1 MDFRGVVT
9 DTSKQMQEVVKFI
22 LSLDISPDEKV
33 LRLQRAFHLV
43 GEEFYLQLFNAAS
56 EVFDSTMITSLGL
69 YADDQISNLSV
80 KLVRNY
86 GLNRQIDPIV
96 TEFYDS
102 VLGKAQSDAF
112 RNAVSLAKHP
122 TLTRKL
128 VYHSTKPV
136 NCRWCEKRARTYTDP
151 EPSDFARHESC
162 DCLFIVKGFNSRNG
176 ILTNYKK
183 GK

>member
-9 DTSKQMQEVVKFI
+9 DTSKQMQEVVKYI
-22 LSLDISPDEKV
+22 LALEISPDEKI
-33 LRLQRAFHLV
+33 LRLQRAFHIV
-43 GEEFYLQLFNAAS
+43 GEEFYMQLFNAAS

-69 YADDQISNLSV
+69 YADDQISSLSV

-86 GLNRQIDPIV
+86 SLSRQIDPIV

-102 VLGKAQSDAF
+102 VLGKAQSEAF
-112 RNAVSLAKHP
+112 ENARSLQKHP
-122 TLTRKL
+122 TLTRRL
-128 VYHSTKPV
+128 VGETCK
-136 NCRWCEKRARTYTDP
+136 WCTARARTFIDP
-151 EPSDFARHESC
+151 EGEDFARHENC